1 MKGRK
6 DKISLSILGLDSDS
20 APKAT
25 DPATNSDDE
34 ELRSLLA
41 EWRAPGPSSSL
52 DQNILSA
59 YRTEVKSGF
68 MKKEVERTD
77 SVPANRAEGAQM
89 KTCPTCQE
97 EFADKFSFCPV
108 DGTPLNELAASIIAT
123 PPPIFENG
131 NNTFHSAESVGEDE
145 PLVSPSAPVT
155 PWAISGKSI
164 SPADDE
170 PEYHL
175 TIIEDAG
182 LAGRLLDQLKLVA
195 HESELTWP
203 EFKRDPSGFAS
214 RMVRGYT
221 RAGYKFMREPNVG
234 VAVMSAFFV
243 LFTVVLGILF
253 ADRLHL
259 SLTKPIVAVKE
270 PVEQLE
276 LETLIPSDI
285 PPEKPDEGIGTGK
298 EGRVGFNKGKGEG
311 SEPKFKKA
319 SGGGGGGQEEQLPP
333 QQGKLP
339 PSSPVPSYIPTVP
352 PTKPPLLPTAGIDL
366 DPALNK
372 DLPFDRYGDPRSK
385 STATSAGPGTGL
397 GIGKG
402 TGAGIGEGEGG
413 GFGPGRGGN
422 MGGGDRGLGG
432 GGAGGGT
439 GNNGIDYNKNFSA
452 KDVTQKARI
461 LSKPEP
467 QYTEDARKNQV
478 VGTVVLR
485 AVLSS
490 SGEVT
495 NIRPV
500 STLPYG
506 LTDKAI
512 AAARMIKFVPA
523 QKDGHTVSQW
533 IQIEYNFNLY

>member
-1 MKGRK
+1 MKFC
-6 DKISLSILGLDSDS
+6 S
-20 APKAT
+20 
-25 DPATNSDDE
+25 
-34 ELRSLLA
+34 
-41 EWRAPGPSSSL
+41 
-52 DQNILSA
+52 
-59 YRTEVKSGF
+59 
-68 MKKEVERTD
+68 
-77 SVPANRAEGAQM
+77 
-89 KTCPTCQE
+89 TCNE
-97 EFADKFSFCPV
+97 EFGDRFAFCPV
-108 DGTPLNELAASIIAT
+108 DGTPLAAGAPKPAPVPPAVDRLASDQKIESKGEFRAT
-123 PPPIFENG
+123 EAAENG
-131 NNTFHSAESVGEDE
+131 NSSKAVGQDDLLSGSNGTAEDLDWVEPSEPVGNGDLKGTEASFDGDRKGTE
-145 PLVSPSAPVT
+145 GSFDASHFNGPHTKA
-155 PWAISGKSI
+155 
-164 SPADDE
+164 ADDE